1 MNIWASKAPL
11 AGAAVSVLKL
21 LQCRHTR
28 DRHSKTKTQHNIS
41 AYKKNKMQQRLN
53 VNVTKNQDQK
63 FLFYHFIVLQN
74 IVMREKA
81 KNSEKIVIPTNL
93 STRIGAGHTC
103 FIKNLKA
110 ASLI

>member
-1 MNIWASKAPL
+1 
-11 AGAAVSVLKL
+11 
-21 LQCRHTR
+21 
-28 DRHSKTKTQHNIS
+28 
-41 AYKKNKMQQRLN
+41 MQQRLN
-53 VNVTKNQDQK
+53 VNVTKNQEQK